1 MIYRDG
7 TRYTWSALRLGA
19 VCGLVVGFIAF
30 KINFPPV
37 HQLGLFLEI
46 GSILV
51 LVCMGLIWAFQ
62 FQFFKFGLKK
72 SWKMSQLVHAVQ
84 DQLIDAH
91 IFIERSKSDNGVV
104 YVDLPRIKI
113 EWQNEPV
120 VQIANSINFHAKFD
134 KLDFSAGFLD
144 YAVESS
150 YFSNDENWLV
160 LELHNYGVSRRFV
173 FDDFQK
179 FSKKIQSIPQNK
191 ILVDESLTL
200 RHSHMLIVGQT
211 GSGKS
216 YFTETLLL
224 EWLLHGVSLSIADP
238 KNADLSVLGESVG
251 ASVATDFKQIAD
263 LINHFYSDM
272 LERMKIVHEKL
283 KLDPNKTAFDFGL
296 QEHFLIIDEYGAF
309 AAVLQRQKKADRDR
323 IMGQLQEII
332 FQGRQ
337 CGFYVCLITQQVNAT
352 ILPTAIRDNL
362 GFRIALG
369 QNDKTTLQTAFGE
382 SAEIPKKK
390 MRPGNGWYIANGQNM
405 TPKMAETPTLNFNI
419 LQAFKSLKSKRSA

>member
-1 MIYRDG
+1 MIYRDN
-7 TRYTWSALRLGA
+7 TRYTWGFSRIVVIISFVL
-19 VCGLVVGFIAF
+19 GLVFSVFA
-30 KINFPPV
+30 PV
-37 HQLGLFLEI
+37 AKLGHFLLI
-46 GSILV
+46 GSIFGGLV
-51 LVCMGLIWAFQ
+51 LFLVWAFR
-62 FQFFKFGLKK
+62 FKLFKFGLKK
-72 SWKMSQLVHAVQ
+72 SMEMARLVDAIQVQL
-84 DQLIDAH
+84 LDAH
-91 IFIERSKSDNGVV
+91 IFLERSKSDNGVV

-113 EWQNEPV
+113 DWENEPV

-134 KLDFSAGFLD
+134 SLDFSAGFLN

-150 YFSNDENWLV
+150 YFSDDENWLV

-179 FSKKIQSIPQNK
+179 FSEKISSIPQNK
-191 ILVDESLTL
+191 ILVDKSLQFKY
-200 RHSHMLIVGQT
+200 SHILIVGQT

-238 KNADLSVLGESVG
+238 KNADLSVLGETVG
-251 ASVATDFKQIAD
+251 ADVATDFKQIAK
-263 LINHFYSDM
+263 LINDFYSQM
-272 LERMKIVHEKL
+272 VERMKIVHEKL

-296 QEHFLIIDEYGAF
+296 QEHYLIIDEYGAF
-309 AAVLQRQKKADRDR
+309 AAVLQRQKKADRDK

-369 QNDKTTLQTAFGE
+369 QNDRTTLQTAFGE
-382 SAEIPKKK
+382 STEIPKKK
-390 MRPGNGWYIANGQNM
+390 MRPGNGWYVANGQNM
-405 TPKMAETPTLNFNI
+405 TPKMAETPTLKFNI
-419 LQAFKSLKSKRSA
+419 LRAFKSLKSKRSA

>member
-1 MIYRDG
+1 MIYRDN
-7 TRYTWSALRLGA
+7 TRYTWAIFRLVVIVGFVLGLVLSMIAPVSRLG
-19 VCGLVVGFIAF
+19 
-30 KINFPPV
+30 
-37 HQLGLFLEI
+37 HFLLI
-46 GSILV
+46 GSILSG
-51 LVCMGLIWAFQ
+51 LILFLIWAFR
-62 FQFFKFGLKK
+62 FKFFKFGLKK
-72 SWKMSQLVHAVQ
+72 SMEMARLVDAIQVQL
-84 DQLIDAH
+84 LDAH
-91 IFIERSKSDNGVV
+91 IFLERSKSGNGVV

-113 EWQNEPV
+113 DWENEPV

-134 KLDFSAGFLD
+134 NLDFSAGFLN

-179 FSKKIQSIPQNK
+179 FSEKISSISQNK
-191 ILVDESLTL
+191 ILVDESLTFK
-200 RHSHMLIVGQT
+200 HAHILIVGQT

-224 EWLLHGVSLSIADP
+224 EWLLHDVSLAIADP
-238 KNADLSVLGESVG
+238 KNADLSVLGETVG
-251 ASVATDFKQIAD
+251 ADVATDFKQIAD
-263 LINHFYSDM
+263 LINGFYSQM

-296 QEHFLIIDEYGAF
+296 QEHYLIIDEYGAF
-309 AAVLQRQKKADRDR
+309 AAVLQRQKKADRDK

-369 QNDKTTLQTAFGE
+369 QNDRTTLQTAFGE
-382 SAEIPKKK
+382 STEIPKKK
-390 MRPGNGWYIANGQNM
+390 MRPGNGWYVANGQNM
-405 TPKMAETPTLNFNI
+405 TPKMAETPTLKFNI